1 MSDPQPTP
9 MLHQYREMKRR
20 HPDALLLFRLGDFY
34 ELFEEDA
41 RTAARELKLVLTSRR
56 FSKTVSLPMCGVPYR
71 SVTSYVARLLERGH
85 KVAIAEQL

>member
-20 HPDALLLFRLGDFY
+20 HPVALLLFGLGDFY

-56 FSKTVSLPMCGVPYR
+56 FSKAVNLLMCGVPYR
-71 SVTSYVARLLERGH
+71 SITSYVARLLERGH